1 MPVRVLWRLV
11 PQSLAGRTILT
22 LLVGLS
28 ASHLVSLVV
37 FTVGQTGAPACPD
50 PSHVHP
56 FWASYTGV
64 SSLVMAAAILLLS
77 LWVVRRLT
85 RPLSEVAAAAE
96 RLGQGVD
103 ALPLAETGSLEVRL
117 VARAF
122 NSMQERLRRFVEDRT
137 RMLAA
142 ISHDLRTPITL
153 LRLRTEFIGDAE
165 EQARMRAT
173 LDEMEAMI
181 AATLSFARDDATS
194 EPRLMDLVG
203 PLSSICYDL
212 ADAGLPVSFE
222 PTGRLPFECRPAAL
236 KRALTNLIE
245 NGVKYGHAA
254 RVALSALEANILIT
268 VEDDG
273 PGIPAAEHENVFAPF
288 YRLESSRNA
297 STGGVGLGLS
307 VARTVIHGH
316 GGDIRFRNRPEGG
329 LRIEVTLPYPVAPRD
344 MPPSNS
350 TGERKG

>member
-1 MPVRVLWRLV
+1 MLARLLRRLV

-37 FTVGQTGAPACPD
+37 FTVGETGAPACPD

-56 FWASYTGV
+56 FWAGYTGI

-77 LWVVRRLT
+77 FWVVRRLT

-103 ALPLAETGSLEVRL
+103 APPLAETGSLEVRL

-153 LRLRTEFIGDAE
+153 LRLRTEFIGDPE

-194 EPRLMDLVG
+194 EPRLRVDLVG
-203 PLSSICYDL
+203 LLSSICYDL

-245 NGVKYGHAA
+245 NGVKYGHTA
-254 RVALSALEANILIT
+254 RVALSALEANIRIT

-273 PGIPAAEHENVFAPF
+273 PGIPAAEQENVFAPF
-288 YRLESSRNA
+288 YRLESSRNT

-316 GGDIRFRNRPEGG
+316 GGEVCLRNRPEGG
-329 LRIEVTLPYPVAPRD
+329 LRAEVTLPYPVAPRAKR
-344 MPPSNS
+344 P
-350 TGERKG
+350 